1 MSSVHISRTYD
12 MGKEKLLK
20 WCYEFNVQVQCFN
33 KQPLLEQGRNYFH
46 RFYLLFLFWLLVLR
60 RTLFPTFFT
69 QSFSLTSAGWKRN
82 IERTLGTLA
91 YCLFVIKLRTIDLRY
106 LFIFVLSVSFLDDS
120 ATPNLL
126 SVSFWKMYW
135 ILIFQ
140 WDDEDLGEIPWTYT
154 ILYIHGIA
162 NIYFEL
168 DSVYIV
174 LICWVK
180 ER

>member
-1 MSSVHISRTYD
+1 MNQTLIYENRQYISVDVMNSTSKFSVSINNHCSNKVGTIFVTFIS
-12 MGKEKLLK
+12 
-20 WCYEFNVQVQCFN
+20 
-33 KQPLLEQGRNYFH
+33 YFS
-46 RFYLLFLFWLLVLR
+46 FDCCP
-60 RTLFPTFFT
+60 PTFVT
-69 QSFSLTSAGWKRN
+69 RSFSLTSAGWKRK
-82 IERTLGTLA
+82 IERTLGNLA

-140 WDDEDLGEIPWTYT
+140 WDDEDLGEIPWTCT
-154 ILYIHGIA
+154 ILYMHGIA